1 MINLEELKLYLL
13 IKIFDSNYIDGI
25 QLYDQL
31 LFHITKLN
39 KFTFSIQTV
48 VYRDVRPKLIFH
60 QMKIFN
66 AVSLIGTCRLC

>member
-31 LFHITKLN
+31 LFHMTKLN
-39 KFTFSIQTV
+39 KFTFSIQTL
-48 VYRDVRPKLIFH
+48 VYKCKTEINLSSNEDIQRSFIDWH
-60 QMKIFN
+60 M
-66 AVSLIGTCRLC
+66 